1 MEDQN
6 WLKEQGYSDADFAET
21 LGLSRE
27 VVQREGFNRAMLD
40 LVHSENMAGYI
51 SEGMEEKQA
60 RHMADKKRSEAMKA
74 AKENGLKM

>member
-6 WLKEQGYSDADFAET
+6 WLKDQGYSDADFAST
-21 LGLSRE
+21 LGLSNE

-51 SEGMEEKQA
+51 DEGLDEKKA